1 MDKLINIVGIL
12 RSYVNRCAKCD
23 TGRKQNCPWIAAF
36 VVPAAPAVQ
45 ENATHEERALAAH
58 EAAGSPCENQLTFD
72 DFIDQVDSFAHG
84 AEMPANIDE
93 LLLTLTQFEQFLSRL
108 ERMPKAARAAFT
120 DSVTTAIE
128 HAITALDF
136 YYLAKGLNILTLIQ
150 NIHPDYNRDQ
160 MFRRTGQPEYI
171 VKRFLRKAKPLQLD
185 SDTPAEPQ
193 EPDQV
198 ITVTSSLPPELASPD
213 AMVFWHRAQEAGFVD
228 EHFHFTGNKTEL
240 TIFAAT
246 FSTTL
251 FKENRWSVFERWE
264 PYRNYSKTYCE
275 YNSRKNPGNK
285 GRIKAILR
293 IFER

>member
-23 TGRKQNCPWIAAF
+23 TGRKKNCPWIAAF
-36 VVPAAPAVQ
+36 ATSAATAIQ
-45 ENATHEERALAAH
+45 EGATHEDRAFAAH
-58 EAAGSPCENQLTFD
+58 ENAGSPCESQITFD
-72 DFIDQVDSFAHG
+72 DFIDQVDSFAHD
-84 AEMPANIDE
+84 AEMPANTDE
-93 LLLTLTQFEQFLSRL
+93 LILTLTQFEQFLSRL
-108 ERMPKAARAAFT
+108 KRMPKSAQAAFT
-120 DSVTTAIE
+120 ETIITAVE
-128 HAITALDF
+128 HAITVLDF

-150 NIHPDYNRDQ
+150 NIHPDYDRDQ
-160 MFRRTGQPEYI
+160 MFNLTGQPDYI
-171 VKRFLRKAKPLQLD
+171 VKRFLRKAKPLQLE
-185 SDTPAEPQ
+185 DTPADAPQ

-198 ITVTSSLPPELASPD
+198 ITVTSSLPPELSGPD

-246 FSTTL
+246 FSSTL

-285 GRIKAILR
+285 ARITDILR